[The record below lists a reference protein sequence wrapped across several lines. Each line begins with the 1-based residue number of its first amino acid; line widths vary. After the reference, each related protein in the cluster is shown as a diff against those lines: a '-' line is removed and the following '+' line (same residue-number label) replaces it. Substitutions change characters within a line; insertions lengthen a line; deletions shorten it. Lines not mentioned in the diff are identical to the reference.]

1 MTLGDAEHPISFAF
15 EPRAEGVHVRV
26 VVRAGLRGSRAL
38 AGELTFRPEEWAAFR
53 EVLGESHHDE
63 ELAAR
68 LRESVPMDLRTNP
81 QRLDYHSRVILQAGT
96 AGLSIVHVDVVPFD
110 LGEVE

>member
-1 MTLGDAEHPISFAF
+1 MSGGYSTRCPVRREMEVPMTLGDAEHPISFAF

-53 EVLGESHHDE
+53 EGVRAGE
-63 ELAAR
+63 
-68 LRESVPMDLRTNP
+68 
-81 QRLDYHSRVILQAGT
+81 
-96 AGLSIVHVDVVPFD
+96 FD
-110 LGEVE
+110 